1 MNVLTVSAVFYVLS
15 LEGRIIKGEM
25 SIKSK
30 RPPQRQ
36 PNEYQWDGE
45 RVKALREHLGMT
57 QAEFA
62 AELGVLQQTVSLWER
77 GYHSPK
83 GASARL
89 LTLLAEKAKFKH
101 AESR

>member
-1 MNVLTVSAVFYVLS
+1 MAV
-15 LEGRIIKGEM
+15 
-25 SIKSK
+25 KSK
-30 RPPQRQ
+30 GHPRQ
-36 PNEYQWDGE
+36 LVSEYQWDSE

-62 AELGVLQQTVSLWER
+62 AELGILQQTVSLWER

-83 GASARL
+83 GASVRL

-101 AESR
+101 AESH